1 MTDRGG
7 AFKVKGALWVK
18 GQGADDRFVALQ
30 EQPVVLA
37 ATGKARAVQG
47 REAGR
52 RWHCSRGRTEV
63 ENAQAL
69 CVAKAAREVRV
80 GDRLQ
85 VRNEAGDFVIEVI
98 KLSEVRGPAA
108 VAQEL
113 YLETEESKQARA
125 KAAEERKVMFASAPA
140 PTRRPTKR
148 DRRLIHKFSGE

>member
-1 MTDRGG
+1 MRQFMTGFRN
-7 AFKVKGALWVK
+7 
-18 GQGADDRFVALQ
+18 LQ
-30 EQPVVLA
+30 SNGV
-37 ATGKARAVQG
+37 
-47 REAGR
+47 
-52 RWHCSRGRTEV
+52 
-63 ENAQAL
+63 
-69 CVAKAAREVRV
+69 VAKAAREVRV